1 MPIARDGSLKN
12 PLPAHDDLL
21 DTDRGADGARAGPC
35 AACAAAP
42 PPCQSA
48 CRCGLPARLDDRTA
62 IGTTFR
68 PRCSS
73 CATGAST
80 IAILRE
86 QAAQLDA
93 ELAAGSLDAEQHR
106 AAREDIERRVLDETD
121 QVGSA
126 TVKTAPARATA
137 DRPWKSAWLLGLGVP
152 LLVATVYSRVGSPQ
166 AIDAPPAPPV
176 ASLGADNVS
185 DEQVDE
191 LVKKLA
197 AAMEQK
203 PDDLAGWTLL
213 ARTYAVLQRFPEA
226 SKAYARATALAP
238 NDAQL
243 LADHAD
249 VLAMLQGQKLSGE
262 PARLVTRALQIDP
275 KNLKALALAGGAAY
289 EAGQYP
295 QAIEYWTLARQM
307 SPPATPFSDNLD
319 RSLADARSALQ
330 GGAPGAAA
338 TTEAAAPAGPATTSG
353 GSPTAAVGPA
363 HVAGQVSLS
372 PALAAKVS
380 PTDTVFIFARAAEGP
395 RMPLAVLKKQ
405 VKDLPLDFVLDDSL
419 AMSPAAKLSS
429 AKQVIV
435 TARVSASGQAM
446 PKPEDLG
453 AQSKAVELGAKG
465 VVLEIAGPIGR

>member
-1 MPIARDGSLKN
+1 MTIFWILTAALTALALAHV
-12 PLPAHDDLL
+12 LPVLL
-21 DTDRGADGARAGPC
+21 
-35 AACAAAP
+35 
-42 PPCQSA
+42 
-48 CRCGLPARLDDRTA
+48 
-62 IGTTFR
+62 R
-68 PRCSS
+68 PRPAKVPLDA
-73 CATGAST
+73 ATRRAST
-80 IAILRE
+80 LAILRE

-93 ELAAGSLDAEQHR
+93 ELAGGSLDVDQHR
-106 AAREDIERRVLDETD
+106 AAREDIERRVLEETE
-121 QVGSA
+121 QVGEV
-126 TVKTAPARATA
+126 TVKTMPLNTTA
-137 DRPWKSAWLLGLGVP
+137 ERPWKVAWVLALGVP
-152 LLVATVYSRVGSPQ
+152 LLVATLYSHVGSPQ
-166 AIDAPPAPPV
+166 AIDAPPVPSV

-185 DEQVDE
+185 DEQVEE

-226 SKAYARATALAP
+226 SKAYARASALAP

-307 SPPATPFSDNLD
+307 SPPDTPFSENLD
-319 RSLADARSALQ
+319 RSLVDARNALQ
-330 GGAPGAAA
+330 GGVPASSTPGEMAVAPAGTTAPGGSSQ
-338 TTEAAAPAGPATTSG
+338 AAPATS
-353 GSPTAAVGPA
+353 A

-372 PALAAKVS
+372 PSLASQTS

-395 RMPLAVLKKQ
+395 RMPLAILRRTVA
-405 VKDLPLDFVLDDSL
+405 DLPISFTLDDAM
-419 AMSPAAKLSS
+419 AMSPAMKLSNFP
-429 AKQVIV
+429 VV
-435 TARVSASGQAM
+435 VVGARVSKTGNALPSPGDLSGQVA
-446 PKPEDLG
+446 
-453 AQSKAVELGAKG
+453 G
-465 VVLEIAGPIGR
+465 VKVGTEGLKIVIDTVQP

>member
-1 MPIARDGSLKN
+1 MTTFWILTAVLTALALAHVLPVLLRAR
-12 PLPAHDDLL
+12 PAKAP
-21 DTDRGADGARAGPC
+21 AD
-35 AACAAAP
+35 AAA
-42 PPCQSA
+42 
-48 CRCGLPARLDDRTA
+48 RR
-62 IGTTFR
+62 
-68 PRCSS
+68 
-73 CATGAST
+73 AST
-80 IAILRE
+80 LAILRE

-121 QVGSA
+121 QAGSS
-126 TVKTAPARATA
+126 VKVKAAPTRTTAE
-137 DRPWKSAWLLGLGVP
+137 RPWKIAWLLGLGVP

-166 AIDAPPAPPV
+166 AIDAPPGPPM

-185 DEQVDE
+185 DEQVEE
-191 LVKKLA
+191 LIKKLA
-197 AAMEQK
+197 TAMEQK

-238 NDAQL
+238 TDAQL

-262 PARLVTRALQIDP
+262 PARLVIRALQIDP

-307 SPPATPFSDNLD
+307 SPPGTPFSENLD
-319 RSLADARSALQ
+319 RSLADARNALQ
-330 GGAPGAAA
+330 GGTPGAAA
-338 TTEAAAPAGPATTSG
+338 TKEAAVPAGTATTSDA
-353 GSPTAAVGPA
+353 SPTAVAGLA

-372 PALAAKVS
+372 PSLAAKVS

-395 RMPLAVLKKQ
+395 RMPLAILRRTVA
-405 VKDLPLDFVLDDSL
+405 DLPISFTLDDAM
-419 AMSPAAKLSS
+419 AMSPAMKLSNFP
-429 AKQVIV
+429 VV
-435 TARVSASGQAM
+435 VVGARVSKSGNALPSPGDLSGQVANV
-446 PKPEDLG
+446 KTGTE
-453 AQSKAVELGAKG
+453 G
-465 VVLEIAGPIGR
+465 VQILIDTVQP

>member
-1 MPIARDGSLKN
+1 MTTFWILTAALTALALAHVLPVLLRAR
-12 PLPAHDDLL
+12 PAQAP
-21 DTDRGADGARAGPC
+21 AD
-35 AACAAAP
+35 AAA
-42 PPCQSA
+42 
-48 CRCGLPARLDDRTA
+48 RR
-62 IGTTFR
+62 
-68 PRCSS
+68 
-73 CATGAST
+73 AST
-80 IAILRE
+80 LAILRE

-106 AAREDIERRVLDETD
+106 AAREDIERRVLDEAD
-121 QVGSA
+121 QAAPA
-126 TVKTAPARATA
+126 TARTAPASTTA
-137 DRPWKSAWLLGLGVP
+137 ERPWKSAWLLGLGVP

-166 AIDAPPAPPV
+166 AIDARPGPPV

-191 LVKKLA
+191 LIKKLA

-249 VLAMLQGQKLSGE
+249 VLAMLQGQKLAGE
-262 PARLVTRALQIDP
+262 PARLVIRALQIDP

-307 SPPATPFSDNLD
+307 SPPGTPFSDNLD
-319 RSLADARSALQ
+319 RNLADARNALQ
-330 GGAPGAAA
+330 GDAPAPTANTEAGAAA
-338 TTEAAAPAGPATTSG
+338 GTATTSG
-353 GSPTAAVGPA
+353 ALPTAAAGQA
-363 HVAGQVSLS
+363 HVAGQASLS
-372 PALAAKVS
+372 PSLAAKVA

-395 RMPLAVLKKQ
+395 RMPLAILRRTVA
-405 VKDLPLDFVLDDSL
+405 DLPISFTLDDAM
-419 AMSPAAKLSS
+419 AMSPAMKLSNFP
-429 AKQVIV
+429 VV
-435 TARVSASGQAM
+435 VVGARVSRSGNALPSPGDLSGQLANVKTGTEGLQILIDTVQ
-446 PKPEDLG
+446 P
-453 AQSKAVELGAKG
+453 
-465 VVLEIAGPIGR
+465 

>member
-1 MPIARDGSLKN
+1 MTTFWILTAALTALALAHVLPVLLRARPVKA
-12 PLPAHDDLL
+12 PAD
-21 DTDRGADGARAGPC
+21 
-35 AACAAAP
+35 AAA
-42 PPCQSA
+42 
-48 CRCGLPARLDDRTA
+48 RR
-62 IGTTFR
+62 
-68 PRCSS
+68 
-73 CATGAST
+73 AST
-80 IAILRE
+80 LAILRE
-86 QAAQLDA
+86 QAGQLDA

-106 AAREDIERRVLDETD
+106 AAREDIERRVLDEAD
-121 QVGSA
+121 QVSSVK
-126 TVKTAPARATA
+126 VKTAPASAA
-137 DRPWKSAWLLGLGVP
+137 AERPWKSAWLLGLGVP
-152 LLVATVYSRVGSPQ
+152 LLVATIYSRVGSPQ

-185 DEQVDE
+185 DEQVEE

-249 VLAMLQGQKLSGE
+249 VLAMLQGQKISGE

-307 SPPATPFSDNLD
+307 SPPGTPFSDNLN
-319 RSLADARSALQ
+319 RSLAEARNALQ
-330 GGAPGAAA
+330 GSAPGATAI
-338 TTEAAAPAGPATTSG
+338 TEAAAPVGTATTSG
-353 GSPTAAVGPA
+353 ASPTTAAGPA
-363 HVAGQVSLS
+363 RVAGLVSLS
-372 PALAAKVS
+372 PSLAAKVS

-395 RMPLAVLKKQ
+395 RMPLAILRRTVAE
-405 VKDLPLDFVLDDSL
+405 LPISFTLDDAM
-419 AMSPAAKLSS
+419 AMSPAMKLSNFP
-429 AKQVIV
+429 VV
-435 TARVSASGQAM
+435 VVGARVSKSGNALPSPGDLSGQVANVKTGTEGLQILIDTVQ
-446 PKPEDLG
+446 P
-453 AQSKAVELGAKG
+453 
-465 VVLEIAGPIGR
+465 

>member
-1 MPIARDGSLKN
+1 MTTFWILTAALTALALAHVLPVLLRAR
-12 PLPAHDDLL
+12 PAQAP
-21 DTDRGADGARAGPC
+21 AD
-35 AACAAAP
+35 AAA
-42 PPCQSA
+42 
-48 CRCGLPARLDDRTA
+48 RR
-62 IGTTFR
+62 
-68 PRCSS
+68 
-73 CATGAST
+73 AST
-80 IAILRE
+80 LAILRE

-106 AAREDIERRVLDETD
+106 AAREDIERRVLDEAD
-121 QVGSA
+121 QAAPA
-126 TVKTAPARATA
+126 TARTAPASTTA
-137 DRPWKSAWLLGLGVP
+137 ERPWKSAWLLGLGVP

-166 AIDAPPAPPV
+166 AIDAPPGPPV

-191 LVKKLA
+191 LIKKLA
-197 AAMEQK
+197 AAMAQK

-249 VLAMLQGQKLSGE
+249 VLAMLQGQKLAGE
-262 PARLVTRALQIDP
+262 PARLVIRALQIDP

-307 SPPATPFSDNLD
+307 SPPGTPFSDNLD
-319 RSLADARSALQ
+319 RNLADARNALQ
-330 GGAPGAAA
+330 GDAPAPTANTEAGAAA
-338 TTEAAAPAGPATTSG
+338 GTATTSG
-353 GSPTAAVGPA
+353 ALPTAAAGQA

-372 PALAAKVS
+372 PSLAAKVA

-395 RMPLAVLKKQ
+395 RMPLAILRRTVA
-405 VKDLPLDFVLDDSL
+405 DLPISFTLDDAM
-419 AMSPAAKLSS
+419 AMSPAMKLSNFP
-429 AKQVIV
+429 VV
-435 TARVSASGQAM
+435 VVGARVSRSGNALPSPGDLSGQVANVKTGTEGLQILIDTVQ
-446 PKPEDLG
+446 P
-453 AQSKAVELGAKG
+453 
-465 VVLEIAGPIGR
+465 

>member
-1 MPIARDGSLKN
+1 MTTFWILTAALTALALAHVLPVLLRAR
-12 PLPAHDDLL
+12 PAKAP
-21 DTDRGADGARAGPC
+21 AD
-35 AACAAAP
+35 AAA
-42 PPCQSA
+42 
-48 CRCGLPARLDDRTA
+48 RR
-62 IGTTFR
+62 
-68 PRCSS
+68 
-73 CATGAST
+73 AST
-80 IAILRE
+80 LAILRE

-106 AAREDIERRVLDETD
+106 AAREDIERRVLDEAD
-121 QVGSA
+121 QASPA
-126 TVKTAPARATA
+126 AARTAPASTTA
-137 DRPWKSAWLLGLGVP
+137 ERPWKSAWLLGLGVP

-166 AIDAPPAPPV
+166 AIDAPPGPPV

-191 LVKKLA
+191 LIKKLA
-197 AAMEQK
+197 AAMAQK

-249 VLAMLQGQKLSGE
+249 VLAMLQGQKLAGE
-262 PARLVTRALQIDP
+262 PARLVIRALQINP

-307 SPPATPFSDNLD
+307 SPPGTPFSDNLD
-319 RSLADARSALQ
+319 RNLADARNALQ
-330 GGAPGAAA
+330 GGAPAPTANTEAGAAA
-338 TTEAAAPAGPATTSG
+338 GTATTS
-353 GSPTAAVGPA
+353 STSLTTAAGPA

-372 PALAAKVS
+372 PSLAAKVA

-395 RMPLAVLKKQ
+395 RMPLAILRRTVA
-405 VKDLPLDFVLDDSL
+405 DLPISFTLDDAM
-419 AMSPAAKLSS
+419 AMSPAMKLSNFP
-429 AKQVIV
+429 VV
-435 TARVSASGQAM
+435 VVGARVSRSGNALPSPGDLSGQLANVKTGTEGLQILIDTVQ
-446 PKPEDLG
+446 P
-453 AQSKAVELGAKG
+453 
-465 VVLEIAGPIGR
+465 

>member
-1 MPIARDGSLKN
+1 MTTFWILTAALTALALAHVLPVLLRAR
-12 PLPAHDDLL
+12 PAKAPVD
-21 DTDRGADGARAGPC
+21 
-35 AACAAAP
+35 AAA
-42 PPCQSA
+42 
-48 CRCGLPARLDDRTA
+48 RR
-62 IGTTFR
+62 
-68 PRCSS
+68 
-73 CATGAST
+73 AST
-80 IAILRE
+80 LAILRE

-93 ELAAGSLDAEQHR
+93 ELASGSLDAEQHR

-121 QVGSA
+121 QASSV
-126 TVKTAPARATA
+126 TVKTAPAKTTA
-137 DRPWKSAWLLGLGVP
+137 ERPWKIAWLLGLGVP

-166 AIDAPPAPPV
+166 AIDAPPAPPM
-176 ASLGADNVS
+176 ATLGVDNVS
-185 DEQVDE
+185 DEQVEE

-238 NDAQL
+238 TDAQL

-262 PARLVTRALQIDP
+262 PARLVIRALQIDP

-307 SPPATPFSDNLD
+307 SPPGTPFSDNLD
-319 RSLADARSALQ
+319 RSLIDARSALQ
-330 GGAPGAAA
+330 GGAPAPTAATEAGAA
-338 TTEAAAPAGPATTSG
+338 TGTAPTSG
-353 GSPTAAVGPA
+353 VSPTAAAGPA

-372 PALAAKVS
+372 PALAAQAS

-395 RMPLAVLKKQ
+395 RMPLAILRRTVA
-405 VKDLPLDFVLDDSL
+405 DLPISFTLDDAM
-419 AMSPAAKLSS
+419 AMSPAMKLSNFP
-429 AKQVIV
+429 VV
-435 TARVSASGQAM
+435 VVGARVSKSGNALPSPGDLSGQVANVKTGTEGLQILIDTVQ
-446 PKPEDLG
+446 P
-453 AQSKAVELGAKG
+453 
-465 VVLEIAGPIGR
+465 

>member
-1 MPIARDGSLKN
+1 MTTFWILTAALTALALAHVLPVLLRAR
-12 PLPAHDDLL
+12 PAKAP
-21 DTDRGADGARAGPC
+21 AD
-35 AACAAAP
+35 AAA
-42 PPCQSA
+42 
-48 CRCGLPARLDDRTA
+48 RR
-62 IGTTFR
+62 
-68 PRCSS
+68 
-73 CATGAST
+73 AST
-80 IAILRE
+80 LAILRE

-106 AAREDIERRVLDETD
+106 AAREDIERRVLDEAD
-121 QVGSA
+121 QASPA
-126 TVKTAPARATA
+126 AARTAPASTTA
-137 DRPWKSAWLLGLGVP
+137 ERPWKSAWLLGLGVP

-166 AIDAPPAPPV
+166 AIDAPPGPPV

-191 LVKKLA
+191 LIKKLA
-197 AAMEQK
+197 AAMAQK

-249 VLAMLQGQKLSGE
+249 VLAMLQGQKLAGE
-262 PARLVTRALQIDP
+262 PARLVIRALQINP

-307 SPPATPFSDNLD
+307 SPPSTPFSDNLD
-319 RSLADARSALQ
+319 RNLADARNALQ
-330 GGAPGAAA
+330 GDAPAPTANTEAGAAA
-338 TTEAAAPAGPATTSG
+338 GTATTS
-353 GSPTAAVGPA
+353 STSLTTAAGPA

-372 PALAAKVS
+372 PSLAAKVA

-395 RMPLAVLKKQ
+395 RMPLAILRRTVA
-405 VKDLPLDFVLDDSL
+405 DLPISFTLDDAM
-419 AMSPAAKLSS
+419 AMSPAMKLSNFP
-429 AKQVIV
+429 VV
-435 TARVSASGQAM
+435 VVGARVSRSGNALPSPGDLSGQLANVKTGTEGLQILIDTVQ
-446 PKPEDLG
+446 P
-453 AQSKAVELGAKG
+453 
-465 VVLEIAGPIGR
+465 